1 MGDVLDVL
9 KIENLNV
16 TFDTYAGQV
25 YAVRGVSFCV
35 HSSEIVAL
43 VGESGC
49 GKSVTAQSVLAL
61 NPPEYSHVTADCLTL
76 AGEDILAA
84 TKKQMQNIRGKLAG
98 MVFQDPMTSLNPT
111 MKVGKQ
117 ITEALQR
124 SGELSRAKC
133 EAEAV
138 RLLTSVQIPE
148 AKKRAQQYPYQ
159 FSGGMLQRAMIAM
172 AIARKPRLIIA
183 DEPTT
188 ALDVTTQ
195 FQILRLL
202 KQMSAETGAAVLL
215 ITHDLSV
222 VAALADRVAVM
233 YAGKIVETSSADA
246 IFKNAA
252 HPYTQGLIK
261 SLPALGGTKRLFCIP
276 GAPPDLYSPPEG
288 CAFMPRCPQAM
299 RVCAKQPAEYPA
311 GEAHTACC
319 WRLHP
324 DFEGR
329 K

>member
-1 MGDVLDVL
+1 MGDVL

-16 TFDTYAGQV
+16 SFDAYAGRV
-25 YAVRGVSFCV
+25 HAVRGVSLTV
-35 HSSEIVAL
+35 GSGEIVAL

-61 NPPEYSHVTADCLTL
+61 NPPEYSHVDADRLML
-76 AGEDILAA
+76 AGEDILTA
-84 TKKQMQNIRGKLAG
+84 TEKQMQSIRRRLAG
-98 MVFQDPMTSLNPT
+98 MVFQDPMTCLNPT

-117 ITEALQR
+117 VTEALHR
-124 SGELSRAKC
+124 SGDLSRAEC

-138 RLLTSVQIPE
+138 RLLGLVQIPE
-148 AKKRAQQYPYQ
+148 PERRAQQYPHQY
-159 FSGGMLQRAMIAM
+159 SGGMRQRAMIAM

-195 FQILRLL
+195 FQVLLLLRQL
-202 KQMSAETGAAVLL
+202 SAETGAAVLL

-222 VAALADRVAVM
+222 VAALAARVAVM
-233 YAGKIVETSSADA
+233 YAGKIVEEGSVDS

-261 SLPALGGTKRLFCIP
+261 SLPTPGSSERLFSIP
-276 GAPPDLYSPPEG
+276 GAPPDLYSPPAG
-288 CAFMPRCPQAM
+288 CSFMPRCSKAM
-299 RVCAKQPAEYPA
+299 RVCEKQPANHTA
-311 GEAHTACC
+311 GEKHTACC

-324 DFEGR
+324 NFVER
-329 K
+329 